1 MWLFRGVMEVKR
13 SGDGV
18 LAASEVEASSQEID
32 LRMTLDPFWKDADC
46 SQSHHAAHST
56 GKWLERRK
64 CYTIVLLLSDGD
76 AAFLTLLSCIALLV
90 LAPCRF
96 SLVFSGPSTAFP
108 TFVSIGGE

>member
-1 MWLFRGVMEVKR
+1 MVCWQRAKLKLQARK
-13 SGDGV
+13 ST
-18 LAASEVEASSQEID
+18 S
-32 LRMTLDPFWKDADC
+32 RMTLDPFWKDADC